1 MKLLSRIY
9 PVVKNKYFISI
20 VFFIIWMLFFDP
32 KDWGSIAERT
42 NKLHEL
48 QKSEQQLIKQIA
60 DTRAEL
66 NLLKSSAET
75 VERYSREKYLMKKDN
90 EDIFLVKSK

>member
-66 NLLKSSAET
+66 NLLKLNAET

>member
-1 MKLLSRIY
+1 
-9 PVVKNKYFISI
+9 
-20 VFFIIWMLFFDP
+20 MLFFDP

-66 NLLKSSAET
+66 NLLKLNAET

>member
-1 MKLLSRIY
+1 MKVLSRIY

-60 DTRAEL
+60 DTRTEL
-66 NLLKSSAET
+66 NLLKLNAET